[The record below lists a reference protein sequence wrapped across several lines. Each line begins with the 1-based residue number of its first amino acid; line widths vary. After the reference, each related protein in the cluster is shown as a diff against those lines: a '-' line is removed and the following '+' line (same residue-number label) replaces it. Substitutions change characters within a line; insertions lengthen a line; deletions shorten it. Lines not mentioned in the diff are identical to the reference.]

1 MTKGAAMQEFFS
13 SFGLTAYPVT
23 SVPDDAVM
31 PYLTYTPY
39 IGAWE
44 DVAALTCE
52 LWYYSDSEAVPNAKV
67 QEISDAI
74 GIGGMLIP
82 CDGGGIWIT
91 RGAPF
96 AQALRDEV
104 SENVRRRLINLNA
117 EFLTKN

>member
-1 MTKGAAMQEFFS
+1 MTKGAAMQAFFER
-13 SFGLTAYPVT
+13 FGLTAYPTT

-44 DVAALTCE
+44 DVAAITCE

-67 QEISDAI
+67 QEISRMI
-74 GIGGMLIP
+74 GLGGVVVP
-82 CDGGGIWIT
+82 CDGGGIWFT

-96 AQALRDEV
+96 AQSLRDEV
-104 SENVRRRLINLNA
+104 SENVRRRMININA
-117 EFLTKN
+117 EFLSEN

>member
-31 PYLTYTPY
+31 PYLTYTVY

-44 DVAALTCE
+44 DAASITCE

-74 GIGGMLIP
+74 GLGGTLIP

-91 RGAPF
+91 RGVPF